1 MGKEKKAPPPSREHF
16 KHPLMANSANHLCIT
31 RLFLSTRMQPAV
43 LWSDVYVDFSMAGS
57 VIRTGKYERS
67 VCMKTGAGMSKD
79 SRVILLVDD
88 EIETRKIFSE
98 VLRDLGHDVIDKP
111 NGASALEVIRQGIA
125 IDLVITDYRMPDM
138 TGLDLV
144 MTLRQVLPAVP
155 VIMMTAH
162 GDIENYFRSLSL
174 GVFEYVNK
182 PVGKREFEHIVQAA
196 LHGSGKRE

>member
-1 MGKEKKAPPPSREHF
+1 ME
-16 KHPLMANSANHLCIT
+16 
-31 RLFLSTRMQPAV
+31 
-43 LWSDVYVDFSMAGS
+43 
-57 VIRTGKYERS
+57 
-67 VCMKTGAGMSKD
+67 TGAGMSKT
-79 SRVILLVDD
+79 SRMILLVDD
-88 EIETRKIFSE
+88 EMETRKIFSE
-98 VLRDLGHDVIDKP
+98 VLRDLGYDVIDKP
-111 NGASALEVIRQGIA
+111 DGASALEVIRQGIA

-144 MTLRQVLPAVP
+144 TTLRQVLPSVP

-196 LHGSGKRE
+196 LHGSGSAKRE